1 MILGSAATGTR
12 LFALVWL
19 LLLAFPFAASN
30 SYVIGLG
37 VLFCLNAVLI
47 GSLNLL
53 MGHGGQ
59 ISLSHGA
66 FYGRGAY
73 ASGVLS
79 VRYGWSPWLG
89 IAAAAV
95 VTAAAALVI
104 GLPAL
109 RLRGHYL
116 AMATLGFNAIMT
128 VLFYELVPLTGGA
141 DGLGNIPSLNLFGL
155 SLDTDRRFFYF
166 AWAVAGLLLLLML
179 NLIDSR
185 VGRALRALSTSE
197 LAAASMGVDT
207 YATKLQLFVL
217 SAVMAAIAGAL
228 FAHFN
233 NFVTPESFSFFASV
247 LMVVMVAVGGA
258 GRFWGGVLGALMLTV
273 LPELLRSID
282 TLAIALHLHIDA
294 SAAEI
299 LIFGLS
305 MIVVLLFFPGGLAG
319 GLTALR
325 ARFAR

>member
-1 MILGSAATGTR
+1 MFATGTR
-12 LFALVWL
+12 GFALIWL
-19 LLLAFPFAASN
+19 LLLGFPLAAPN
-30 SYVIGLG
+30 SYLIGLG
-37 VLFCLNAVLI
+37 VLFCLNAILI

-59 ISLSHGA
+59 ISLGHGA
-66 FYGRGAY
+66 FYGIGAY
-73 ASGVLS
+73 VSGVLS
-79 VRYGWSPWLG
+79 TRYGLSPWLG
-89 IAAAAV
+89 IIAAGLI
-95 VTAAAALVI
+95 TPAAALVI

-128 VLFYELVPLTGGA
+128 VLFFELVSWTGGA
-141 DGLGNIPSLNLFGL
+141 DGLSAIPSLNLFGYQL
-155 SLDTDRRFFYF
+155 GTDMRFFYF

-207 YATKLQLFVL
+207 YRAKLQLFVL
-217 SAVMAAIAGAL
+217 SATMAAIAGAL

-233 NFVTPESFSFFASV
+233 NFVTPESFGFFASV
-247 LMVVMVAVGGA
+247 LMVAMVAVGGA
-258 GRFWGGVLGALMLTV
+258 GRFWGGILGALMLTV
-273 LPELLRSID
+273 LPELLRSTDQI
-282 TLAIALHLHIDA
+282 AGALHLHIDA
-294 SAAEI
+294 SAVET

-305 MIVVLLFFPGGLAG
+305 MILVLLFFPGGLAG
-319 GLTALR
+319 GLAALR
-325 ARFAR
+325 ARLAR